1 MELKQA
7 IESRTSI
14 RAYKKQPVP
23 LEDLKEMVR
32 MASLAPSVAN
42 FQPWK
47 FVIIT
52 NKDLLGDMARQV
64 AVHLEDIPANESRAA
79 KNVKSQVEWFATF
92 FQDAPA
98 LIAVAMESYES
109 VLEKGVS
116 ISHDEINRKRNFP
129 DIQSAGACIQNMLL
143 TAVDMNYG
151 ACWLSAPMMVK
162 DKLEKMMELD
172 EKFNLI
178 AFVAVGIPEK
188 IPAKKPTRN
197 LEEMLKI
204 IE

>member
-14 RAYKKQPVP
+14 RVYKNEPVP
-23 LEDLKEMVR
+23 VDDLKEMVR
-32 MASLAPSVAN
+32 LASLAPNVAN

-47 FVIIT
+47 FVIVT
-52 NKDLLGDMARQV
+52 NRELLQDMAREV
-64 AVHLEDIPANESRAA
+64 VTELGNIPENESRAA

-98 LIAVAMESYES
+98 LIAVSMEGYES
-109 VLEKGVS
+109 VLEKGVVM
-116 ISHDEINRKRNFP
+116 SHDEINRLRNYP

-143 TAVDMNYG
+143 AAVDMGYG
-151 ACWLSAPMMVK
+151 ACWLSAPMMAR
-162 DKLEKMMELD
+162 DKLEGMLGLE

-178 AFVAVGIPEK
+178 AFVAVGKPDK
-188 IPAKKPTRN
+188 VPARKPPRDIS
-197 LEEMLKI
+197 EMLKV

>member
-109 VLEKGVS
+109 VLEKGVA

-143 TAVDMNYG
+143 TAVNMNYG
-151 ACWLSAPMMVK
+151 ACWLSAPMMAK

-188 IPAKKPTRN
+188 VPAKKPARN

>member
-7 IESRTSI
+7 IEKRTSV
-14 RAYKKQPVP
+14 RVYKKDPVP
-23 LEDLKEMVR
+23 LSDLKEMVR
-32 MASLAPSVAN
+32 LASLAPSVAN

-52 NKDLLGDMARQV
+52 NKELLESMARKV
-64 AVHLEDIPANESRAA
+64 ALHLDKIPANESRAA
-79 KNVKSQVEWFATF
+79 QNVKSQVEWFATF

-98 LIAVAMESYES
+98 LVAVAMETYES
-109 VLEKGVS
+109 VLEKGVTMD
-116 ISHDEINRKRNFP
+116 HDEINRQRNHP

-143 TAVDMNYG
+143 AAVDMDYG

-162 DKLEKMMELD
+162 ETLEEMLGLEDKYKLM
-172 EKFNLI
+172 
-178 AFVAVGIPEK
+178 AFVAVGKPEK
-188 IPAKKPTRN
+188 VPVKKASKDP
-197 LEEMLKI
+197 EEMIKV